1 MDEWFDFTDLEL
13 ENTNEYIEKIQ
24 LEETDDTEV
33 IVGVQS
39 KQKRENSWIRKYKI
53 LLAKSLSDSSSFR
66 R

>member
-39 KQKRENSWIRKYKI
+39 KKKRENS
-53 LLAKSLSDSSSFR
+53 
-66 R
+66 

>member
-39 KQKRENSWIRKYKI
+39 KQKRENSWIRKNKYRKK
-53 LLAKSLSDSSSFR
+53 LKKKFLSENR
-66 R
+66 V

>member
-1 MDEWFDFTDLEL
+1 MDKWFDFTDLEL

-39 KQKRENSWIRKYKI
+39 KQKRENSWIRKNKYRKK
-53 LLAKSLSDSSSFR
+53 LKKKFLSENR
-66 R
+66 V